1 MAMPGRNDS
10 TRETP
15 TVQGASVHGQA
26 AGDMHS
32 PGSTAD
38 DMFLATRATDSFE
51 RIPPSPSHYH
61 PAEQKFGF

>member
-1 MAMPGRNDS
+1 MAMLGRNDS

-32 PGSTAD
+32 PGLTAD
-38 DMFLATRATDSFE
+38 GAKHGADAVEETLVKLCNVTDC
-51 RIPPSPSHYH
+51 
-61 PAEQKFGF
+61 